1 MSVTET
7 PNDIAAI
14 ADNLRR
20 VRERIANAAIKAG
33 RRPED
38 VTLVAVSKTKPVEAV
53 RAALAAGQTVF
64 GENRV
69 QEAATKFPQLRA
81 EHRFQLHIIGGLQ
94 TNKARD
100 AVRLADVIE
109 TLDRPRL
116 ADAIAAAMAKE
127 GRTPTLLIEVNT
139 GDEAQKSGVARADAD
154 GFIDECKARF
164 GAALVG
170 LMCVPPLDQDPR
182 PHFEWLA
189 DRAARHGL
197 GVLSMGMSADFEI
210 AIACG
215 ATWVRVGSAIFG
227 HAEAAELAHGEVAAR
242 SPAPATRTRPGPP
255 RRTARARGLS
265 RSSTPSST
273 SPLQQ
278 RHHQLGTRRRVAG
291 DMAGKRLDVRH
302 EHRAALRRRGAAY
315 ALAERDADAGRRPW
329 NGPST
334 SSRRAGNR
342 TPPSSARAA
351 HDRSPPPRWRRWRPI
366 RLAGQ
371 QRIKSRAP
379 VRRKAGL
386 VRLRAGPRSTAR
398 VGLGRAS
405 LGVPGGGGIQCY
417 RHPGRARRQCA
428 AARASLPAR

>member
-1 MSVTET
+1 MSVTEV

-14 ADNLRR
+14 GDNQRR
-20 VRERIANAAIKAG
+20 VRERIANAATRAG

-69 QEAATKFPQLRA
+69 QEAATKFPALRA
-81 EHRFQLHIIGGLQ
+81 QDRFQLHIIGGLQ

-127 GRTPTLLIEVNT
+127 GRTPKLLIEVNT

-154 GFIDECKARF
+154 GFIDDCKARF

-170 LMCVPPLDQDPR
+170 LMCVPPLDQEPR
-182 PHFEWLA
+182 PHFEWRA

-197 GVLSMGMSADFEI
+197 GVLSMGMSADFEV

-227 HAEAAELAHGEVAAR
+227 HR
-242 SPAPATRTRPGPP
+242 
-255 RRTARARGLS
+255 
-265 RSSTPSST
+265 
-273 SPLQQ
+273 
-278 RHHQLGTRRRVAG
+278 
-291 DMAGKRLDVRH
+291 
-302 EHRAALRRRGAAY
+302 
-315 ALAERDADAGRRPW
+315 
-329 NGPST
+329 
-334 SSRRAGNR
+334 
-342 TPPSSARAA
+342 
-351 HDRSPPPRWRRWRPI
+351 
-366 RLAGQ
+366 
-371 QRIKSRAP
+371 
-379 VRRKAGL
+379 
-386 VRLRAGPRSTAR
+386 
-398 VGLGRAS
+398 
-405 LGVPGGGGIQCY
+405 
-417 RHPGRARRQCA
+417 
-428 AARASLPAR
+428 